1 MYSTKSN
8 FTELVS
14 LYKTALSYLTKLI
27 SSIVLD
33 GWCHLVELTLCT
45 NNNGQN
51 LRRSR
56 TIRLIRPLHAEL

>member
-1 MYSTKSN
+1 MYSTKCNS
-8 FTELVS
+8 TESVS
-14 LYKTALSYLTKLI
+14 LYKAALSYLTKLI

-33 GWCHLVELTLCT
+33 GWCHLVELNSCT

-56 TIRLIRPLHAEL
+56 TIRAIRPLHAEL

>member
-8 FTELVS
+8 STESVS
-14 LYKTALSYLTKLI
+14 LYKAALSYLTKLI

-33 GWCHLVELTLCT
+33 GWCHRVELSLCT

-51 LRRSR
+51 LRRLR
-56 TIRLIRPLHAEL
+56 TIRPIPPLHAEL